1 MRKQR
6 RFIVATALLVVLA
19 VLYMSLQAL
28 PSTQT
33 PHLTP
38 GIAPGIAPDAPAA
51 SPRGADSSVDR
62 DADKGNANSQSS
74 FLSDSQSDRH
84 RDMPA
89 VPAARGQVAGLADF
103 GQAPAAGAAAGVAA
117 ADAAADAN
125 VGDTGLRVMRTNRLH
140 AFYYGWYKN
149 PTTDG
154 KWSHWNHQFIQHWDA
169 KVAKK
174 WPSGQHQPPDD
185 VGADFFPILG
195 PYSSAD
201 TETIRTHMA
210 FLKRAGVGVLAV
222 SWYPPGMADENG
234 EPNEELIFRLFD
246 EAAAAHL
253 FVCLHIEPYEGRS
266 AQTVLRDLQYLHDTF
281 GGHAAMY
288 RHKGKALVYVY
299 DSYQIDAKQWAA
311 ALCNNPSPHRAQTWV
326 IGLLVE
332 AKHRKHVVSS
342 CFDGFYTY
350 FAADRFVFG
359 STWKQWP
366 NLASFARQNH
376 MIFIPSVG
384 PGYID
389 VSVRPWN
396 AQTTRQRTGTEYY
409 DKAFTAALA
418 VNPELVSITSFNE
431 WHEGTQIEP
440 AVPKNAMAAN
450 GKTRN
455 YLDYGS
461 DPFLFLKRTRFWAA
475 KLQDKQQA

>member
-288 RHKGKALVYVY
+288 RHKYAQK
-299 DSYQIDAKQWAA
+299 
-311 ALCNNPSPHRAQTWV
+311 SPASERSDVLLFACSFGCLFVLFCFSCCLNKGDVLGCVTSLASKPHVPATETRNHGLDTSACRFGASTLPPPFVCKSGERHWCMCTIATRSMQSS
-326 IGLLVE
+326 GLLHCATTPAPIE
-332 AKHRKHVVSS
+332 LR
-342 CFDGFYTY
+342 
-350 FAADRFVFG
+350 
-359 STWKQWP
+359 
-366 NLASFARQNH
+366 
-376 MIFIPSVG
+376 
-384 PGYID
+384 PG
-389 VSVRPWN
+389 
-396 AQTTRQRTGTEYY
+396 
-409 DKAFTAALA
+409 
-418 VNPELVSITSFNE
+418 
-431 WHEGTQIEP
+431 
-440 AVPKNAMAAN
+440 
-450 GKTRN
+450 
-455 YLDYGS
+455 
-461 DPFLFLKRTRFWAA
+461 
-475 KLQDKQQA
+475 